1 MKEFLREEFQ
11 QFQHKG
17 LHLDR
22 KRKENSE
29 NSLLLLFSFCWFFVL
44 ADNDYFL
51 LLLLLMLWCW
61 STALHCFDV
70 DILMLINR
78 VALFW
83 CWSTVVHCFYVD
95 CWSTGLHCFDV
106 VPARLVGGCCWTTL
120 AACAPF
126 FSETV
131 ATSPPPRSH
140 PPSALLRPK
149 KTTQCTQAKKEQ
161 KCCEVAPLRQLIKK
175 LNHACINNQIR
186 SKQKLRFYIICKSE
200 EDYRLVLQCD
210 NVMSSHSRSP
220 WKSFGVSWQENHKCF
235 PTDICT
241 YSALHRLSI
250 QLKHPMSGWEE
261 VQNSRWGERT
271 LKYRMWKRWTG
282 KGEMGENL

>member
-1 MKEFLREEFQ
+1 MFRVSWTGVYWNIFCKISFILTPSVKEFLREEFQ

-17 LHLDR
+17 LHLAR

-78 VALFW
+78 VALFC

-140 PPSALLRPK
+140 TPSILLRPKTDPPSALLG
-149 KTTQCTQAKKEQ
+149 AKKGQ
-161 KCCEVAPLRQLIKK
+161 NAHTKSKSAVRLLLWLSLRDFWLKSLTMLASTIK
-175 LNHACINNQIR
+175 
-186 SKQKLRFYIICKSE
+186 
-200 EDYRLVLQCD
+200 
-210 NVMSSHSRSP
+210 
-220 WKSFGVSWQENHKCF
+220 
-235 PTDICT
+235 
-241 YSALHRLSI
+241 
-250 QLKHPMSGWEE
+250 SG
-261 VQNSRWGERT
+261 QN
-271 LKYRMWKRWTG
+271 K
-282 KGEMGENL
+282 N

>member
-1 MKEFLREEFQ
+1 MFRVSWTGVYWNIFCKISFILTPSVKEFLREE
-11 QFQHKG
+11 FQHKG

-78 VALFW
+78 VALFC

-140 PPSALLRPK
+140 TPSALWRPKTDPPSAPRPK
-149 KTTQCTQAKKEQ
+149 KSKSAVRLLLWDSWLKSLTMLAST
-161 KCCEVAPLRQLIKK
+161 IK
-175 LNHACINNQIR
+175 
-186 SKQKLRFYIICKSE
+186 
-200 EDYRLVLQCD
+200 
-210 NVMSSHSRSP
+210 
-220 WKSFGVSWQENHKCF
+220 
-235 PTDICT
+235 
-241 YSALHRLSI
+241 
-250 QLKHPMSGWEE
+250 SG
-261 VQNSRWGERT
+261 QN
-271 LKYRMWKRWTG
+271 K
-282 KGEMGENL
+282 N